1 MPNSNLRHA
10 PASPAVRSGAVSA
23 DPRTPD
29 PELDAGKPDGCE
41 IVHVKPGTVDSIRPK
56 LVDQRAA
63 AALAA
68 TFSVLGDP
76 TRVRLLDA
84 LAQSELCV
92 CELSELVGSSESAVS
107 HQLRLLRS
115 LRLVRSRRSGRLVF
129 YTLDDGH
136 IRSLL
141 EQGRRHIE
149 EDVHVSPET
158 TALRTPVRAPSPQP
172 SLGIE

>member
-1 MPNSNLRHA
+1 MPNSRHA
-10 PASPAVRSGAVSA
+10 LPSHAVRRRAVSA
-23 DPRTPD
+23 DPRGPGR
-29 PELDAGKPDGCE
+29 ELDGGKPDACE
-41 IVHVKPGTVDSIRPK
+41 IVHVEPGTVDSIRPT
-56 LVDQRAA
+56 LVDERAA

-84 LAQSELCV
+84 LAQHELCV
-92 CELSELVGSSESAVS
+92 CELAELVGSSESAVS

-115 LRLVRSRRSGRLVF
+115 LRLVRSRRSGRLVY

-149 EDVHVSPET
+149 EDVHVGHENS
-158 TALRTPVRAPSPQP
+158 ALRTPVGATSPRP